1 MGNPDSDG
9 FLQLWPTLLLRRE
22 LPGADLANK
31 VLREEIG
38 GMERENPDLTTDY
51 LAGNFLTREN
61 PAVGWLRDCVN
72 KTVIDYAR
80 RAGIDYELSWTLQ
93 AWPNVN
99 RFGDY
104 HDLHNHPHC
113 WLSGT
118 YYVAV
123 PQQPKTLP
131 GRKDRRPGAISFY
144 DPRPQANMNAVAKDP
159 QIEAEYTLLPTA
171 GTLLLWPAFLHHF
184 VHPNL
189 AEEERVSVSFN
200 VVLKNPTQYLPN
212 Q

>member
-1 MGNPDSDG
+1 MPQPDAHG
-9 FLQLWPTLLLRRE
+9 FLQLWPTLLLRRD
-22 LPGADLANK
+22 LPGAELGNK
-31 VLREEIG
+31 VLREEILA
-38 GMERENPDLTTDY
+38 MEADNPALTTDY
-51 LAGNFLTREN
+51 LGGNFLARDN
-61 PAVGWLRDCVN
+61 LAVSWLRDCVN
-72 KTVIDYAR
+72 RSVIDYAK
-80 RAGIDYELSWTLQ
+80 RAGIDYEMKWSLQ

-123 PQQPKTLP
+123 PQTNEALP
-131 GRKDRRPGAISFY
+131 GRKDRRPGCISFY
-144 DPRPQANMNAVAKDP
+144 DPRAQANMNAVAKDP
-159 QIEAEYTLLPTA
+159 QIEAEYSLLPKP
-171 GTLLLWPAFLHHF
+171 GTILLWPAFLHHF

-189 AEEERVSVSFN
+189 SKDLRISVSFN
-200 VVLKNPTQYLPN
+200 VILKNATDYLPL